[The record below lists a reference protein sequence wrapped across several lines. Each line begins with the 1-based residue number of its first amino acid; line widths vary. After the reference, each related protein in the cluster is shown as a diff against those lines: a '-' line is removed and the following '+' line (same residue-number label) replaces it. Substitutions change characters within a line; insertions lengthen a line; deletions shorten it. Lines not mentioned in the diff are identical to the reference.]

1 MKKVVASIL
10 LILGLVFIINGIN
23 DAKYLIDNKVK
34 NQSIREIATSNT
46 SDPLE
51 RVIDFEK
58 LKVIN
63 EDIEAWIY
71 VPGTNIDY
79 PILVGSSDEE
89 YIYKNLNREYTP
101 LGSIF
106 TYSGTNFT
114 KGNTFIFGHNM
125 ANGQMFGELKRY
137 IDMDF
142 LKENRYFYIYTER
155 KVMKCNIFS
164 VFIVNENDDVFSNE
178 YELGTADYLSLLSR
192 IINKSNYS
200 DSILDKPTIE
210 YSTAQMFNLV
220 TCYGK
225 AGTSNR
231 LLVNGLVVDEKIR

>member
-1 MKKVVASIL
+1 
-10 LILGLVFIINGIN
+10 
-23 DAKYLIDNKVK
+23 
-34 NQSIREIATSNT
+34 
-46 SDPLE
+46 
-51 RVIDFEK
+51 
-58 LKVIN
+58 
-63 EDIEAWIY
+63 
-71 VPGTNIDY
+71 
-79 PILVGSSDEE
+79 
-89 YIYKNLNREYTP
+89 
-101 LGSIF
+101 
-106 TYSGTNFT
+106 
-114 KGNTFIFGHNM
+114 M

-164 VFIVNENDDVFSNE
+164 VFIVNENDDVFINE

-192 IINKSNYS
+192 IINKNNYS

-231 LLVNGLVVDEKIR
+231 LLVNGLVVDKKIR